1 MERMRVLVP
10 SQRALMVDPSG
21 PATAAITNDLPTS
34 PVDTISPEARRRAKC
49 VPCDDQRTTNPSPS
63 ETINGLELK
72 RGEGP
77 MSRGDTKE
85 AASRSPT
92 STQEIRLPEGWCR
105 CSYSSYLAT
114 ATSTLSLIL

>member
-21 PATAAITNDLPTS
+21 PATAAITNDPATS
-34 PVDTISPEARRRAKC
+34 PVDTISPDARRRAKC

-72 RGEGP
+72 TGEGP
-77 MSRGDTKE
+77 SSRGDTN
-85 AASRSPT
+85 AMASSPA
-92 STQEIRLPEGWCR
+92 SMQEVRPPADDR
-105 CSYSSYLAT
+105 RASP
-114 ATSTLSLIL
+114 LSLLVPR